1 MTRHVCLAVGF
12 ALLLALSA
20 FAQQGSTGAI
30 MGTVS
35 DPSGQVVPGAAVKVI
50 SELNGEERATNTNET
65 GDFFVGALIPGP
77 YSVRVEASGFRPFE
91 QKGNNLLSSGRLAL
105 GKIQLEV
112 GSVTE
117 SVMVTAQ
124 GAAVATTTTA
134 QAATIDSKQ
143 MEL

>member
-1 MTRHVCLAVGF
+1 SAASLDTLALLDALPILVYMTRHVCLAVGF

-65 GDFFVGALIPGP
+65 R
-77 YSVRVEASGFRPFE
+77 SEEHTS
-91 QKGNNLLSSGRLAL
+91 
-105 GKIQLEV
+105 
-112 GSVTE
+112 
-117 SVMVTAQ
+117 
-124 GAAVATTTTA
+124 
-134 QAATIDSKQ
+134 
-143 MEL
+143 ELQSRGHLVC